1 MAIKTQAMKRANTVN
16 NEVELEQKKKA
27 LKPISEEELKQC
39 NMIDLIEM
47 LTERLKD
54 CRFDKRTLE
63 LCQPMLDK
71 LAARFRISDTQ
82 AMMLAVGVEHP
93 SGLDVNDVATFF
105 SCSNVRAS
113 SYFRQ
118 CRALEK
124 AGIMCKR
131 NMLGED
137 NYYITEAADDA
148 LQTDREF
155 VAIWDKKYTADE
167 FVDRVQNVF
176 SIMEDQELDYV
187 DGVEMLKRYF
197 RSNTH
202 LTCVSEINELHL
214 PPLEFIVLV
223 LMCHSVVN
231 DRVTSTPFL
240 SIYNM
245 TRGRDYRKFHKEIY
259 DGCNLLQVR
268 GLVEFKEGDGM
279 AIADQLQI
287 TDKVKNEV
295 LAEYDIEEVFN
306 PRTKNGL
313 LNYED
318 LAEKPLFYNDRE
330 AKQVSRLHELITE
343 EKYKEVC
350 DRMKKAGMR
359 TGVTCLFY
367 GAPGT
372 GKTETV
378 YQLARQTG
386 RYIMEVNVD
395 KIKDKFVGE
404 SEKNMRSVF
413 ETYRKKVRSMKNAPI
428 LLFNEADAIFSKRI
442 TNVDHSVDQMNNA
455 IQNIILQEME
465 KFEGI
470 IIATTNLTTN
480 LDKAFERRFFYK
492 IKFDNPSAEAKSRI
506 WQSMIPELTDAQAL
520 QLAKTYDFS
529 GGQIEN
535 VSRKQ
540 KVNAI
545 INDCD
550 FSFDDIIAYCDEE
563 RIGTTTHHR
572 VGF

>member
-1 MAIKTQAMKRANTVN
+1 MRVMERANTVN
-16 NEVELEQKKKA
+16 NEVELEKEKKA
-27 LKPISEEELKQC
+27 LKPVSEEELKQC
-39 NMIDLIEM
+39 NTIDLIEM
-47 LTERLKD
+47 LTERLKGS
-54 CRFDKRTLE
+54 RFDKRTLE
-63 LCQPMLDK
+63 ICQPMLDK
-71 LAARFRISDTQ
+71 LASRFHISDTQ
-82 AMMLAVGVEHP
+82 AMVLAVGVEHP
-93 SGLDVNDVATFF
+93 SGLDVNDVADFF
-105 SCSNVRAS
+105 SCSNVRAG

-131 NMLGED
+131 NMLGDD

-167 FVDRVQNVF
+167 LVDRVQDVF
-176 SIMEDQELDYV
+176 SIMEDQELDYA
-187 DGVEMLKRYF
+187 DGAEMLKKYF
-197 RSNTH
+197 RINTH
-202 LTCVSEINELHL
+202 LTCVSEINELQL

-223 LMCHSVVN
+223 LMCHTVVY
-231 DRVTSTPFL
+231 DRATSSQL
-240 SIYNM
+240 SSIYNM
-245 TRGRDYRKFHKEIY
+245 TKGRDYRKFHKEIFE
-259 DGCNLLQVR
+259 GCNVLQER

-279 AIADQLQI
+279 AVADQLQI
-287 TDKVKNEV
+287 TDKVKREV
-295 LAEYDIEEVFN
+295 LAEFDIEDVFKV
-306 PRTKNGL
+306 RTNKGL

-330 AKQVSRLHELITE
+330 AKQVSRLQELIAE

-378 YQLARQTG
+378 YQLARKTG
-386 RYIMEVNVD
+386 RCIMEVNVD

-428 LLFNEADAIFSKRI
+428 LLFNEADAIFSKRF
-442 TNVDHSVDQMNNA
+442 TNVDHSADQMNNA

-470 IIATTNLTTN
+470 MIATTNLTTN